1 MEFTRGL
8 VLLNRNNKVHFAV
21 TTSAADTL
29 LELLEYYKIPQQ
41 DFADRVGVSQKHVSD
56 LLKRKKFL
64 SADLALRVQRVTGIP
79 AEMLLGMDMQ
89 YKLAQ
94 GISEASDKTEK
105 YLQAYDWVV

>member
-1 MEFTRGL
+1 MEFIRGL

-29 LELLEYYKIPQQ
+29 LELLEYYRIPQQ

-56 LLKRKKFL
+56 LLKRKKFM
-64 SADLALRVQRVTGIP
+64 SADLALRVQRGTGIP

>member
-1 MEFTRGL
+1 MEFIRGL

-29 LELLEYYKIPQQ
+29 LELLEYYRIPQQ

>member
-1 MEFTRGL
+1 MEFIRGI

-41 DFADRVGVSQKHVSD
+41 DFADRLGVSQKHVSD
-56 LLKRKKFL
+56 LLNRKKFL
-64 SADLALRVQRVTGIP
+64 NADLALRVQRVTGIP
-79 AEMLLGMDMQ
+79 AEMLLGMDMK

-94 GISEASDKTEK
+94 GLSEKKDKTEK
-105 YLQAYDWVV
+105 YLQAYEWVV

>member
-1 MEFTRGL
+1 MM
-8 VLLNRNNKVHFAV
+8 LNRNNKVSFSV

-29 LELLEYYKIPQQ
+29 LELLEYHKISQK
-41 DFADRVGVSQKHVSD
+41 DFGDRIGVSQKHISD

-64 SADLALRVQRVTGIP
+64 TADLALRVQKVTGIP
-79 AEMLLGMDMQ
+79 AEMLLGMDMK

>member
-1 MEFTRGL
+1 MEFIRGI

-41 DFADRVGVSQKHVSD
+41 DFADRVGVSQKHISD

-64 SADLALRVQRVTGIP
+64 SADLALRVQKVTGIP
-79 AEMLLGMDMQ
+79 AEMLLGMDMK

-94 GISEASDKTEK
+94 GISEVSDKTEK

>member
-1 MEFTRGL
+1 M
-8 VLLNRNNKVHFAV
+8 LNRNNKVSFTV

-29 LELLEYYKIPQQ
+29 LELLEYHKISQK
-41 DFADRVGVSQKHVSD
+41 DFGDRIGVSQKHISD

-64 SADLALRVQRVTGIP
+64 TADLALRVQRVTGIP
-79 AEMLLGMDMQ
+79 AEMLLGMDMK

>member
-1 MEFTRGL
+1 M
-8 VLLNRNNKVHFAV
+8 LNRNNKVSFSV

-29 LELLEYYKIPQQ
+29 LELLECHKISQK
-41 DFADRVGVSQKHVSD
+41 DFGDRIGVSQKHISD

-64 SADLALRVQRVTGIP
+64 SADLALRVQKVTGIP
-79 AEMLLGMDMQ
+79 AEMLLGMDMK

>member
-1 MEFTRGL
+1 MM
-8 VLLNRNNKVHFAV
+8 LNRNNKVSFAV

-29 LELLEYYKIPQQ
+29 LELLEYHKISQK
-41 DFADRVGVSQKHVSD
+41 DFGDRIGVSQKHISD

-64 SADLALRVQRVTGIP
+64 TADLALRVQRVTGIP
-79 AEMLLGMDMQ
+79 AEMLLGMDMK

>member
-1 MEFTRGL
+1 MEFIRGI
-8 VLLNRNNKVHFAV
+8 VLLNRNNRVHFAV

-41 DFADRVGVSQKHVSD
+41 DFADRVGVSQKHISD

-64 SADLALRVQRVTGIP
+64 SADLALRVQKVTGIP
-79 AEMLLGMDMQ
+79 AEMLLGMDMK

>member
-1 MEFTRGL
+1 M
-8 VLLNRNNKVHFAV
+8 LNRNNKVHFAV

-41 DFADRVGVSQKHVSD
+41 DFADRLGVSQKHVSD
-56 LLKRKKFL
+56 LLNRKKFL
-64 SADLALRVQRVTGIP
+64 TADLALRVQRVTGIP
-79 AEMLLGMDMQ
+79 AEMLLGMDMK

-94 GISEASDKTEK
+94 GISETSDKTEK

>member
-1 MEFTRGL
+1 M
-8 VLLNRNNKVHFAV
+8 LNRNNKISFTV

-29 LELLEYYKIPQQ
+29 LELLEYHKISQK
-41 DFADRVGVSQKHVSD
+41 DFGDRIGVSQKHISD

-64 SADLALRVQRVTGIP
+64 TADLALRVQRVTGIP
-79 AEMLLGMDMQ
+79 AEMLLGMDMK

-105 YLQAYDWVV
+105 YLQAYDWVVG

>member
-1 MEFTRGL
+1 M
-8 VLLNRNNKVHFAV
+8 LNRNNKVSFTV

-29 LELLEYYKIPQQ
+29 LELLEYHKISQK
-41 DFADRVGVSQKHVSD
+41 DFGDRIGVSQKHISD

-64 SADLALRVQRVTGIP
+64 TADLALRIQRVTGIP
-79 AEMLLGMDMQ
+79 AEMLLGMDMK

>member
-1 MEFTRGL
+1 MM
-8 VLLNRNNKVHFAV
+8 LNRNNKVSFSV

-29 LELLEYYKIPQQ
+29 LELLEYHKISQK
-41 DFADRVGVSQKHVSD
+41 DFGDRIGVSQKHISD

-64 SADLALRVQRVTGIP
+64 TADLALRVQRVTGIP
-79 AEMLLGMDMQ
+79 AEMLLGMDMK

>member
-1 MEFTRGL
+1 ML
-8 VLLNRNNKVHFAV
+8 DRNNKVSFAV

-29 LELLEYYKIPQQ
+29 LELLEYHKISQK
-41 DFADRVGVSQKHVSD
+41 DFGDRIGVSQKHISD

-64 SADLALRVQRVTGIP
+64 TADLALRVQRVTGIP
-79 AEMLLGMDMQ
+79 AEMLLGMDMK

>member
-1 MEFTRGL
+1 M
-8 VLLNRNNKVHFAV
+8 LNRNNKVSFAV

-29 LELLEYYKIPQQ
+29 LELLEYHKISQK
-41 DFADRVGVSQKHVSD
+41 DFGDRIGVSQKHISD

-64 SADLALRVQRVTGIP
+64 TADLALRVQRVTGIP
-79 AEMLLGMDMQ
+79 AEMLLGMDMK

-94 GISEASDKTEK
+94 GISEANDKTEK

>member
-1 MEFTRGL
+1 MM
-8 VLLNRNNKVHFAV
+8 LNRNNKVSFSV

-29 LELLEYYKIPQQ
+29 LELLEYHKISQK
-41 DFADRVGVSQKHVSD
+41 DFGDRIGVSQKHISD

-64 SADLALRVQRVTGIP
+64 SADLALRVQKVTGIP
-79 AEMLLGMDMQ
+79 AEMLLGMDIK

>member
-1 MEFTRGL
+1 LEFIRGL

-29 LELLEYYKIPQQ
+29 LELLEYYRIPQQ

-56 LLKRKKFL
+56 LLKRKKFM

>member
-1 MEFTRGL
+1 MEFIRGL

-29 LELLEYYKIPQQ
+29 LELLEYYRIPQQ
-41 DFADRVGVSQKHVSD
+41 DFAERVGVSQKHVSD
-56 LLKRKKFL
+56 LLKRKKFM